1 MLDLI
6 INPFITI
13 LLFLYQVLGGNV
25 VLAIVVFTILV
36 RLATMPLTLKQ
47 QRSTKAMQELQ
58 PELKRIQEKYKNDRE
73 RAAQAQME
81 LYRQYGVNPLAGCL
95 PLLIQFPILIG
106 LYRAIVATL
115 AATPLELLDLSGRLW
130 VPSLA
135 SQVPLQSHWLWLNLA
150 VPDPL
155 YILPVLVVITT
166 WLQQKLLMPA
176 TPSSSGGG
184 QSDQAA
190 AMSRQMMT
198 IMPLMF
204 GVFSL
209 SFASGL
215 SIYFIASNL
224 IGIAQYAAMGRID
237 FRRLTGRVPEE
248 ETPKVVVRSGDGGGR
263 RSRCRGHRQAR
274 AGEEIQ
280 AAPRRQAREQPAEGS
295 AVRVAAQP
303 GNGSDCQTE
312 ARWYPGYARGAT
324 EQEQSQELIL

>member
-13 LLFLYQVLGGNV
+13 LLFLYQLLGGNV
-25 VLAIVVFTILV
+25 VLAIVVFTVLV

-47 QRSTKAMQELQ
+47 QRSTRAMQEIQ

-73 RAAQAQME
+73 KAAQAQME
-81 LYRQYGVNPLAGCL
+81 LYRQYGINPLAGCL

-115 AATPLELLDLSGRLW
+115 AATPLELLNLSGRLW

-135 SQVPLQSHWLWLNLA
+135 SQVPLQSHFLWLNLA

-166 WLQQKLLMPA
+166 WLQQKLLTPA
-176 TPSSSGGG
+176 TSTSSGG

-224 IGIAQYAAMGRID
+224 IGIVQYAAMGRVD
-237 FRRLTGRVPEE
+237 FRRMTGRVPAEA
-248 ETPKVVVRSGDGGGR
+248 TPAVVESQAVSVEDAPAAEAPARREGKKAKRAADKPARS
-263 RSRCRGHRQAR
+263 QQKAR
-274 AGEEIQ
+274 
-280 AAPRRQAREQPAEGS
+280 QPAARPS
-295 AVRVAAQP
+295 AAMAPIVKPKR
-303 GNGSDCQTE
+303 NGIRDTRAEPRTKSK
-312 ARWYPGYARGAT
+312 AK
-324 EQEQSQELIL
+324 S

>member
-1 MLDLI
+1 MFDLI
-6 INPFITI
+6 INPFITV
-13 LLFLYQVLGGNV
+13 LLFLYKLLGGNV
-25 VLAIVVFTILV
+25 ILAIVVFTVLV

-73 RAAQAQME
+73 KAAQAQME

-135 SQVPLQSHWLWLNLA
+135 SQVPLQNKFLWLNLA

-155 YILPVLVVITT
+155 YILPVLVVVTT
-166 WLQQKLLMPA
+166 WLQQKLLMPS
-176 TPSSSGGG
+176 TPPSGGSEKG
-184 QSDQAA
+184 DQAA

-224 IGIAQYAAMGRID
+224 IGIAQYALMGKASLSN
-237 FRRLTGRVPEE
+237 LTGRARAEAAPKDAPVVVDGEAVAVDDPPASEKPKRSE
-248 ETPKVVVRSGDGGGR
+248 GKAKRAQQKAQSQKSPAPTPKPSAPMAPIVKPK
-263 RSRCRGHRQAR
+263 R
-274 AGEEIQ
+274 AGIRDTRTE
-280 AAPRRQAREQPAEGS
+280 RRTKSKAKS
-295 AVRVAAQP
+295 
-303 GNGSDCQTE
+303 
-312 ARWYPGYARGAT
+312 
-324 EQEQSQELIL
+324 

>member
-13 LLFLYQVLGGNV
+13 LLFLYQLLGGNV
-25 VLAIVVFTILV
+25 VLAIVVFTVLV

-47 QRSTKAMQELQ
+47 QRSTRAMQEIQ

-73 RAAQAQME
+73 KAAQAQME
-81 LYRQYGVNPLAGCL
+81 LYRQYGINPLAGCL

-115 AATPLELLDLSGRLW
+115 AATPLELLNLSGRLW

-135 SQVPLQSHWLWLNLA
+135 SQVPLQSHFLWLNLA

-166 WLQQKLLMPA
+166 WLQQKLLTPA
-176 TPSSSGGG
+176 PSTSSGG

-237 FRRLTGRVPEE
+237 LRRVAGR
-248 ETPKVVVRSGDGGGR
+248 
-263 RSRCRGHRQAR
+263 A
-274 AGEEIQ
+274 
-280 AAPRRQAREQPAEGS
+280 PAEGTPAVVESEAVSVEDVPAAEMPKRRDGKAKRAANKPARSQQKAPAPAARPS
-295 AVRVAAQP
+295 AAMAPIAKPKRS
-303 GNGSDCQTE
+303 GIRDTRTE
-312 ARWYPGYARGAT
+312 PRTKSKAK
-324 EQEQSQELIL
+324 S